1 MAKQSTFRRI
11 NGSLHAQ
18 PTRQSAHPAAL
29 MTSPWSP
36 PSLIKIQG
44 DEKLTLLRKLSFLL
58 KLTPFSAFALAIPS
72 RMTSLYGWGTR
83 EESSQLGVH
92 IMWPSYWSR
101 QIMRVKARLATPRLY
116 YGRRCGISTF
126 LKRLEF
132 LLGEHA

>member
-1 MAKQSTFRRI
+1 MAKQSTFGGT
-11 NGSLHAQ
+11 NGSQ
-18 PTRQSAHPAAL
+18 HPLLTKQLAPLAAL
-29 MTSPWSP
+29 VTSLWSP
-36 PSLIKIQG
+36 PSLIKIQSDG
-44 DEKLTLLRKLSFLL
+44 KLTLSREPSSLL
-58 KLTPFSAFALAIPS
+58 KLTPFLAFHLAIPFGK
-72 RMTSLYGWGTR
+72 TSLYGWGTR

>member
-1 MAKQSTFRRI
+1 MAKQSTFGRI

-18 PTRQSAHPAAL
+18 PTRQSAHLAAL
-29 MTSPWSP
+29 MTSLWSP
-36 PSLIKIQG
+36 PSLIKIQS
-44 DEKLTLLRKLSFLL
+44 DEKLTLLRKPSSLL
-58 KLTPFSAFALAIPS
+58 KLTPFSAFPLAIPS

-83 EESSQLGVH
+83 DESSRLGVH

-101 QIMRVKARLATPRLY
+101 QTMRVKARFATLGLY

-132 LLGEHA
+132 LHGGHA